1 MRTMLRPESRNS
13 KAPNGGP
20 FKLYRRDLRPCL
32 ALAMD
37 PSEPGGE
44 APRGEGA
51 TQKGGGSF
59 GAGSRRSTRL
69 QPKRRASIDQ
79 APGPSNASAAPVA
92 ANRNERHGSSPGKK
106 KLNSPSAAMSAAA
119 TGVQRPT
126 ATRIPTPSERAW
138 RKIAPGG
145 GPASS
150 PSMACTTSARP
161 AASRRSRSPA
171 PAEPWANVESSRRTC
186 STVEVAENP
195 GQPQRAGAGA
205 LSGLTRA
212 R

>member
-13 KAPNGGP
+13 KAPNGGSS
-20 FKLYRRDLRPCL
+20 KLYRRDLRPCL
-32 ALAMD
+32 ALPMD
-37 PSEPGGE
+37 PSGPGGE
-44 APRGEGA
+44 TPRGEGP
-51 TQKGGGSF
+51 TQKGGESL

-106 KLNSPSAAMSAAA
+106 RFNTPSAAMSAAA

-138 RKIAPGG
+138 KKIAPGG
-145 GPASS
+145 GPAIS
-150 PSMACTTSARP
+150 PSMACTTSAKP
-161 AASRRSRSPA
+161 AASLRSRSPA
-171 PAEPWANVESSRRTC
+171 PAGPWANVESSRRTS
-186 STVEVAENP
+186 STLRVACNDH
-195 GQPQRAGAGA
+195 QPRRGIRGA
-205 LSGLTRA
+205 LSGLTRT